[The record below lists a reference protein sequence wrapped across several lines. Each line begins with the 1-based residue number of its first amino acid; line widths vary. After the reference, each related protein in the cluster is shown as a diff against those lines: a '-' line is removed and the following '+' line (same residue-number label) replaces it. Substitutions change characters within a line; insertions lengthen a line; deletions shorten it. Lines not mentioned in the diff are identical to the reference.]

1 MEGAIIIMPL
11 SIFGFRA
18 LWSPWF
24 LLFIIMGI
32 ALYLFLAIKM
42 RHRFEGTDSLTR
54 KQFILFLLSMVILY
68 IVKGSP
74 VDLMGHI
81 LFTMHMVQMA
91 LLLLLVAPLLIMGI
105 PNWMWKKVFDVKI
118 LAQLISIFTKPV
130 LSIMVFV
137 GMFSVYHIP
146 IILDNVKLSAP
157 LHTIFTITLFLA
169 AMLFW
174 WPVINTLKGQPK
186 LHGLKK
192 IGYIILSAILI
203 TPACSLII
211 FVDVPVYETYQS
223 GEAWLKAM
231 ALCVPAGTLSGLSGL
246 GISGPELF
254 TNMATLTDQQLG
266 GILMKVIQEIIYV
279 FVIGSVFVK
288 WYKEEQ
294 DNAEEITKKA
304 LIDLEQQRLALQ
316 EHQS

>member
-1 MEGAIIIMPL
+1 MPL

-24 LLFIIMGI
+24 LVTLLIVI
-32 ALYLFLAIKM
+32 ALYIFLTTKM
-42 RHRFEGTDSLTR
+42 RHRFEGSEPLAR
-54 KQFILFLLSMVILY
+54 KQLIFFLLSMVLLY

-74 VDLMGHI
+74 VDLLGHI

-105 PNWMWKKVFDVKI
+105 PNWMWQKVFDIKKI
-118 LAQLISIFTKPV
+118 ERIINFFTKPV
-130 LSIMVFV
+130 IAITLFI
-137 GMFSVYHIP
+137 GMFSIYHIP

-157 LHTIFTITLFLA
+157 LHSIFTITLFFA
-169 AMLFW
+169 AMFFW
-174 WPVINTLKGQPK
+174 WPVVNTLKGQPQ

-192 IGYIILSAILI
+192 IGYIILSAIFF

-231 ALCVPAGTLSGLSGL
+231 ALCVPAGTLAGLSGL

-254 TNMATLTDQQLG
+254 TTMPTLVDQQLG
-266 GILMKVIQEIIYV
+266 GILMKIIQEVIYIV
-279 FVIGSVFVK
+279 FIGKVFIK
-288 WYKEEQ
+288 WYKDEQ
-294 DNAEEITKKA
+294 DNADEITQKA
-304 LIDLEQQRLALQ
+304 LVERQRLSI
-316 EHQS
+316 HQQ